1 MKRTKIIATIG
12 PASENAEVLKSMIEN
27 GMNVCRLNFSH
38 NNYDW
43 HKKIISRI
51 RRVSKQK
58 RRHIGI
64 MADIQGPR
72 IRVANKKSIEIKK
85 GDKVFVTDEKSCTKH
100 KYKKELILDWD
111 DFYSFVHKN
120 DLIFIEDGLMEL
132 QVIKRVASGCV
143 AKVSTGGI
151 VNPRKGVNIPSISKH
166 LGFLTAKDLND
177 LHFILSQDVDFIAA
191 SFVSS
196 GKDIINL
203 RNVMNRIL
211 EEESK
216 KNKKEKESIKKPW
229 IVAKIENQSAVEN
242 IDDITKEVDV
252 VMVARG
258 DLAIEMP
265 QEKMGISQ
273 KKIIKSC
280 IKHKK
285 PVIVATQMMASM
297 VESARPTRAEISD
310 VTNAVVDQADAVML
324 SGETASGK
332 YPEKVIETMD
342 KILKSVEESPY
353 NDLRLKKTNRFA
365 RMIFRLRRKKKTEIK
380 KVVQAKNLKEVLGF
394 AALRQEDIKI
404 HLLTT
409 KFDQKNKATIVW
421 GVD

>member
-12 PASENAEVLKSMIEN
+12 PASENAEVLKNMIEN

-38 NNYDW
+38 NNYEW

-58 RRHIGI
+58 RKHIGI

-72 IRVANKKSIEIKK
+72 IRIANKKSVAIEK
-85 GDKVFVTDEKSCTKH
+85 GDKIFITDEKSCAKH
-100 KYKKELILDWD
+100 KYKKELILDWN
-111 DFYSFVHKN
+111 DFYSFVHKK
-120 DLIFIEDGLMEL
+120 DLVFIEDGLMEL
-132 QVIKRVASGCV
+132 QIIKRVVGGCV

-177 LHFILSQDVDFIAA
+177 LHFILSQDVDFVAA

-203 RNVMNRIL
+203 RNVMSRIL
-211 EEESK
+211 EK
-216 KNKKEKESIKKPW
+216 DLGKNEKGQLTIKKPW

-242 IDDITKEVDV
+242 IDDIVKEVDV
-252 VMVARG
+252 IMVARG

-365 RMIFRLRRKKKTEIK
+365 RMIFSLRRTKRNEIK
-380 KVVQAKNLKEVLGF
+380 KIVQAKNIKEALGF

-409 KFDQKNKATIVW
+409 KIDQKNKATIVW